1 MARTQPGAVPAKA
14 YRGMRPAIAEAGKT
28 GTAAR
33 PKKHRSMP
41 LAAIVLLVA
50 VAVVWFMPFAWMFV
64 ASLRP
69 DTGGGADLASLV
81 PTAHPSLV
89 NFVEAWTSGHFPLW
103 YLNTV
108 LLCGGILAV
117 QLVTITCAG
126 YVFARV
132 EFPGRQVVFYLFL
145 LQLMLVPPILIV
157 PNMVTLTR
165 LGLYDTLLGVMAP
178 YFASAFGV
186 FLMRQTFKT
195 IPRDFEEAA
204 LVDGASRAQIIWRV
218 LVPLAR
224 PGFIAFAIVSVTA
237 HWNEFLWPLMAT
249 SSPSTR
255 VLTVGLASFTQ
266 GAESGSQWGVIAAG
280 TLFVAGPLLVAF
292 VLFQRRFVSSFVFT
306 GIK

>member
-1 MARTQPGAVPAKA
+1 MASF
-14 YRGMRPAIAEAGKT
+14 
-28 GTAAR
+28 
-33 PKKHRSMP
+33 RSADRRSTS
-41 LAAIVLLVA
+41 LAAMVLIVA
-50 VAVVWFMPFAWMFV
+50 SAVVWIMPFAWMFV

-69 DTGGGADLASLV
+69 DSGGGRDMASLW
-81 PTAHPSLV
+81 PSSQPSLV

-103 YLNTV
+103 YVNTI
-108 LLCGGILAV
+108 LLCAGILAV

-126 YVFARV
+126 YAFARID
-132 EFPGRQVVFYLFL
+132 FPGRTVAFYLFL

-157 PNMVTLTR
+157 PNMITLSG
-165 LGLYDTLLGVMAP
+165 LGLYDSLLGVMAP
-178 YFASAFGV
+178 YLASAFGV

-224 PGFIAFAIVSVTA
+224 PGFIAFAIVSITT

>member
-1 MARTQPGAVPAKA
+1 MSGASKDLRSAP
-14 YRGMRPAIAEAGKT
+14 Y
-28 GTAAR
+28 TATIL
-33 PKKHRSMP
+33 
-41 LAAIVLLVA
+41 LAASAAI
-50 VAVVWFMPFAWMFV
+50 WIMPFAWMLV

-69 DTGGGADLASLV
+69 DTGGGSDLASLW
-81 PTAHPSLV
+81 PPAHPSLV
-89 NFVEAWTSGHFPLW
+89 NFIGAWTSGHFPLW
-103 YLNTV
+103 YFNTIV
-108 LLCGGILAV
+108 LCGGILAV

-126 YVFARV
+126 YAFARI
-132 EFPGRQVVFYLFL
+132 EFPGRQIVFYLFL
-145 LQLMLVPPILIV
+145 LQLMLVPTILIV
-157 PNMVTLTR
+157 PNMVTLSKI
-165 LGLYDTLLGVMAP
+165 GLYDTLVGVMAP

-204 LVDGASRAQIIWRV
+204 LVDGASRAQIIWRI

-224 PGFIAFAIVSVTA
+224 PGFIAFAIVSVTT